1 MTNNIVLAIS
11 ANCTRQIHIM
21 LYSIFYNNRGM
32 NFRVYFLY
40 FDIPDEEIRFYKRI
54 IRKAGHECSFIKA
67 PPVQVAKRTYSHIT
81 NETFL
86 RLLIPAVLPQDVDR
100 ALYLDFDIVV
110 NGSLKKIF
118 QYPFGEYSLIASE
131 IGKNQNYW
139 RMTKKMNEVPYACKY
154 FNAGMLMMN
163 LEKLRKDE
171 HFKRQFIYDYLENHL
186 NEIREDDQ
194 GYLNHFLC
202 EKTKVISNIYNYDAG
217 LYAVYGFAK
226 KNRLKGIVEKLK
238 KEKTAEKKAIVI
250 HYCGRRKPWNKNY
263 NGQCARVYREYTR
276 RAGYP
281 IKCGFCFGQNMEK
294 IFNIIQMFIEAVYP
308 GYRVKYKLFMQ
319 RQKQNLFQIMRL
331 AHGTGE

>member
-1 MTNNIVLAIS
+1 
-11 ANCTRQIHIM
+11 
-21 LYSIFYNNRGM
+21 M

-139 RMTKKMNEVPYACKY
+139 RMTKK
-154 FNAGMLMMN
+154 
-163 LEKLRKDE
+163 
-171 HFKRQFIYDYLENHL
+171 
-186 NEIREDDQ
+186 
-194 GYLNHFLC
+194 
-202 EKTKVISNIYNYDAG
+202 
-217 LYAVYGFAK
+217 
-226 KNRLKGIVEKLK
+226 
-238 KEKTAEKKAIVI
+238 
-250 HYCGRRKPWNKNY
+250 
-263 NGQCARVYREYTR
+263 
-276 RAGYP
+276 
-281 IKCGFCFGQNMEK
+281 
-294 IFNIIQMFIEAVYP
+294 
-308 GYRVKYKLFMQ
+308 
-319 RQKQNLFQIMRL
+319 
-331 AHGTGE
+331 